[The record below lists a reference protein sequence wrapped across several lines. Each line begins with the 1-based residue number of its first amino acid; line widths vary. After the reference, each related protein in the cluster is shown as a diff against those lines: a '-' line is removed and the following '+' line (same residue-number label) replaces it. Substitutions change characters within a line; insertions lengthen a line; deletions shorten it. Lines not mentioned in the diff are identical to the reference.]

1 VNLKLFIQSAIVIG
15 LTAIAA
21 FFVFWTGSVELEPV
35 SQTEVQAA
43 MDLLHRSL
51 HNPRYTY
58 VDFLTDNAH
67 LRGQTP
73 SFSASIP
80 VNTVLGDNE
89 SFVKYVTVPQRGLYS
104 FSLEYELPPR
114 TFNNLIISIDINDE
128 RQFEE
133 AATIALPVFWES
145 ESKDF
150 PLNRFG
156 DEITPTQ
163 VQIPGMQRV
172 ELFDAGF
179 TTDLPLKFLLEA
191 GENRITLTNETSR
204 DIRIGELGV
213 FSEIILQPNP
223 NHGRP
228 QSRELITVRAIYYTH
243 KNSPFTQLEG
253 WRDPSLY
260 PFHPIDRRMN
270 VLSVGEVGDE
280 VFFTVDVPETGY
292 YALTLHAIT
301 DQDDF
306 STFVTIRVNGEI
318 PFKEAVSFPLVPF
331 RDQRWRNQTIADADG
346 EPLLF
351 HLQAGENVISVR
363 TELAP
368 IAMQLRQLHLLID
381 HINHFSLEIRRVT
394 GREID
399 RNRTWRL
406 TRYIPNTQAY
416 LEAYHIIFRD
426 MINQLAEFSPRGNN
440 SGVANNMITAISL
453 LDRMLERPDELP
465 LFFSVLNGSGGP
477 VMQMSVLQMAGESMD
492 ALVDAGMTLS
502 AIHIGRSYDLPRER
516 APMYERLWAGT
527 QNLIASYTSDKFV
540 VRNREDAVN
549 VWVNH
554 SYLHVDILQ
563 RLVDTR
569 FTPETG
575 IHVNLSVMPDVTRL
589 IMARAAGTN
598 PDVALGVPAFMPF
611 EMGSRGALYELS
623 GFDDFWYFMGN
634 LVPGAAV
641 GYIFNESVFAIPETA
656 GFWTTVYRTDILEPL
671 GLEAPDTWQ
680 DVAEMQSVLRRFDM
694 SFYKPIASGIGYKWF
709 FQTSPLIY
717 QNDGLL
723 FSPDGLSTAIDQ
735 PPAVEAL
742 TFLGDL
748 FTTFALD
755 EQVPSFFNAFR
766 FGQNPVGILD
776 PATYMLLVNAAPELL
791 GQWNIAPFPG
801 TVQEN
806 GDIWRYYIANG
817 TGAIMFDNTDL
828 APEAWEFLKWYLS
841 AETQIDFAMALM
853 ANFNILWVSANVDAL
868 QEMPIDYR
876 HRQAILESI
885 NWLRDVPRSPGQ
897 YMLERRLSDIWN
909 TMVFEG
915 TPAQVAIDLRVI
927 DINREF
933 TRKMIEFGFV
943 DSAGNKLQPYVVR
956 ELDWVRYMIEQAVDS
971 AQSTGR

>member
-15 LTAIAA
+15 LTAVAA
-21 FFVFWTGSVELEPV
+21 FFIFSTGRVELEPV
-35 SQTEVQAA
+35 SQTEVRAA
-43 MDLLHRSL
+43 MDLLQNSL
-51 HNPRYTY
+51 SNPRYTY
-58 VDFLTDNAH
+58 VDFLADNAH

-80 VNTVLGDNE
+80 VNTVLGDSE
-89 SFVKYVTVPQRGLYS
+89 SFVKYITVPQRGFYS

-114 TFNNLIISIDINDE
+114 TFNNLIVSMTINGE

-133 AATIALPVFWES
+133 AASIALPVFWES

-163 VQIPGMQRV
+163 VQIPGMQQV

-191 GENRITLTNETSR
+191 GENRIEITNETSR

-223 NHGRP
+223 NRGRP
-228 QSRELITVRAIYYTH
+228 QSRELITVHAIQYTY
-243 KNSPFTQLEG
+243 KNSPFTQLQG

-260 PFHPIDRRMN
+260 PFHPVDRRMN

-280 VFFTVDVPETGY
+280 VFFTVYVPETGY

-318 PFKEAVSFPLVPF
+318 PFAEAASFALVPF
-331 RDQRWRNQTIADADG
+331 ADQRWRNQTIVDENG

-351 HLQAGENVISVR
+351 FLQAGENIISVR
-363 TELAP
+363 TELSP
-368 IAMQLRQLHLLID
+368 IATQIRQLRLLID
-381 HINHFSLEIRRVT
+381 HINHFTLEIRRVT
-394 GREID
+394 GREVD

-426 MINQLAEFSPRGNN
+426 MIAALEEFSPRGNN
-440 SGVANNMITAISL
+440 SGVANNMVTAISL

-465 LFFSVLNGSGGP
+465 LFLSMMTGP
-477 VMQMSVLQMAGESMD
+477 YASILQMAGVSMD

-502 AIHIGRSYDLPRER
+502 AIHIGNTDDLPRER
-516 APMYERLWAGT
+516 APFYERLWAGT

-540 VRNREDAVN
+540 IRHREDAVN

-563 RLVDTR
+563 RMVDTR

-611 EMGSRGALYELS
+611 EMGSRGALYDLTD
-623 GFDDFWYFMGN
+623 FDDFWYFMGN

-641 GYIFNESVFAIPETA
+641 GYIFNERVFAIPETA

-671 GLEAPDTWQ
+671 GMTAPDTWM
-680 DVAEMQSVLRRFDM
+680 DVAAMQSELQRFDM
-694 SFYKPIASGIGYKWF
+694 SFYKPIAAGVGYKWF

-717 QNDGLL
+717 QHGGLL
-723 FSPDGLSTAIDQ
+723 FSEDGLSTAINE
-735 PPAVEAL
+735 PPAVEAI

-755 EQVPSFFNAFR
+755 EQVPAFFNAFR

-776 PATYMLLVNAAPELL
+776 PVTYMLLMNAAPELL
-791 GQWNIAPFPG
+791 GQWNLAPFPG
-801 TVQEN
+801 TVQDD

-817 TGAIMFDNTDL
+817 TGAIMFDNTDM

-841 AETQIDFAMALM
+841 AETQIDFAMTLM
-853 ANFNILWVSANVDAL
+853 ANFNILWVSANLEAL
-868 QEMPIDYR
+868 HEMPIDYR
-876 HRQAILESI
+876 HRQVILESI

-933 TRKMIEFGFV
+933 TRKMTEFGFL
-943 DSAGNKLQPYVVR
+943 DNDGNQLQPYVVR
-956 ELDWVRYMIEQAVDS
+956 ELDWVRYMIEQA
-971 AQSTGR
+971 RR